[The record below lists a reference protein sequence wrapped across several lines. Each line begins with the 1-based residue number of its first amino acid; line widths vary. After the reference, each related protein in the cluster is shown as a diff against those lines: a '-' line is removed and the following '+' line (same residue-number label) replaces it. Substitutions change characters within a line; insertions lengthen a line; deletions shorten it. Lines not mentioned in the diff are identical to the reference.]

1 MTKEEFAKGK
11 ELEERI
17 KQMNVFIEYMKHLLA
32 NHPFKVEVK
41 IQRFGSSEQIPI
53 YDVHDTYSKYID
65 SEDGTYV
72 MEMLEGRKAQLK
84 KELDTLCNV
93 TN

>member
-1 MTKEEFAKGK
+1 MTKEEFEKGK

-17 KQMNVFIEYMKHLLA
+17 KQMNVFIIYMKHLLE

-41 IQRFGSSEQIPI
+41 IQRFGSSEQIPM
-53 YDVHDTYSKYID
+53 YDAHDPHSKYID
-65 SEDGTYV
+65 SEDGSYV
-72 MEMLEGRKAQLK
+72 IEMLEGRKAQLQ

-93 TN
+93 SN